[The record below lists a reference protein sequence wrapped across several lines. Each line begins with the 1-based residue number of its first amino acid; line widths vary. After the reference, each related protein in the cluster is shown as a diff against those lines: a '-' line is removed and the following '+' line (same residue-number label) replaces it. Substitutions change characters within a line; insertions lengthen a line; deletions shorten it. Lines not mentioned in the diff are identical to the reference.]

1 MPRQAIPNTLPAH
14 VHLRMALDVL
24 YSRALELGLAST
36 AHLIGTAALAVD
48 IEARE
53 RMNRLLAEDRDRERN
68 DDAHPEP

>member
-1 MPRQAIPNTLPAH
+1 MPRHEPPSTLPAH

-36 AHLIGTAALAVD
+36 AHLIGTAALSVD

-53 RMNRLLAEDRDRERN
+53 RMNRLLGEDGNWERI
-68 DDAHPEP
+68 DDAQPRP